1 MAGQH
6 LSNRKKHAQELIR
19 GTHRLVRPHCR
30 VNQCPAFFS
39 DPFCII
45 DKTKRSL
52 LTTLLAFGFWTAT
65 MVTRLIMYKRI
76 LTASITALVLLLS
89 GSLLNAAEIKLV
101 RFGPVGEE
109 RPGIVDAQG
118 QIRDLSAHIDDITPN
133 TLSEA
138 SLEEIAQ
145 IPMSELPVVQGNPR
159 LGVPVTGTGKIVAI
173 GFNYVNHA
181 AEMAVEL
188 PTEPLVFMK
197 ATSALTGPFDNV
209 IQPRNGH
216 KLDYESELVIV
227 IGRRTQYISESEV
240 FDYIAGF
247 TVGHDV
253 SERAFQRERGGQ
265 FTKGKSADTFAPV
278 GPYLVTPDNID
289 DVQNLSIWS
298 EVNGEMRQQGST
310 ADMVFGVKE
319 IVSHLSQFMTLHPGD
334 LIFTGTPAGVGD
346 AMVPPS
352 YLKPGDVVRVGIEGL
367 EFQRQTIVAPR

>member
-1 MAGQH
+1 MT
-6 LSNRKKHAQELIR
+6 LNTVIELL
-19 GTHRLVRPHCR
+19 TNKHRLAGIAC
-30 VNQCPAFFS
+30 
-39 DPFCII
+39 
-45 DKTKRSL
+45 L
-52 LTTLLAFGFWTAT
+52 LT
-65 MVTRLIMYKRI
+65 LITFTSP
-76 LTASITALVLLLS
+76 LE
-89 GSLLNAAEIKLV
+89 AAELKLV

-109 RPGIVDAQG
+109 KAGIVDSQG
-118 QIRDLSAHIDDITPN
+118 QIRDLSAYVEDFTPD
-133 TLSEA
+133 TLSDE
-138 SLEEIAQ
+138 SLESISQ
-145 IPMSELPVVQGNPR
+145 IPISELPIVPGNPR
-159 LGVPVTGTGKIVAI
+159 IGVPISGVGKIVAI

-209 IQPRNGH
+209 IQPRNGN

-227 IGRRTQYISESEV
+227 IGRRAQYISEDEV
-240 FDYIAGF
+240 FDYIAGY

-278 GPYLVTPDNID
+278 GPYLVTTDTID

-298 EVNGEMRQQGST
+298 EVNGDMRQDGNT
-310 ADMVFGVKE
+310 ADMVFSVKE
-319 IVSHLSQFMTLHPGD
+319 IISHLSQFMTLYPGD

-346 AMVPPS
+346 GMVPPR

-367 EFQRQTIVAPR
+367 DFQRQTVVAPR